1 MLMKENPRLMVG
13 GVSQIASLQD
23 RFQLTFVVQSQ
34 TVSAS
39 RPQEPGVGG
48 GRPREQLQ
56 ARGRV
61 EESSQDEVSL
71 VTAQERHVSG
81 HHSGLLRRSH
91 AVLWTAGCWTGI

>member
-1 MLMKENPRLMVG
+1 MVG
-13 GVSQIASLQD
+13 GVTQIASLQQTVQF
-23 RFQLTFVVQSQ
+23 RFVVLEDPLSP
-34 TVSAS
+34 S
-39 RPQEPGVGG
+39 RPQEPGVGR

-61 EESSQDEVSL
+61 EEPSQDEVSL

-81 HHSGLLRRSH
+81 HHSGLLWRSH